1 MSAAGRLAGCERRRL
16 TRHAAP
22 RTSRLQSSPEER
34 LPFGSGADCG
44 DADMIGCALSLI
56 RFWS

>member
-16 TRHAAP
+16 MRHAAP

-34 LPFGSGADCG
+34 LPFGADCG

-56 RFWS
+56 RFW